1 MPQQAALRP
10 AEPPRYLNAP
20 LVASRA
26 LAEPVILPLAERREP
41 RPVLGYAMVMTAAT
55 LWAVNGTVSKVILA
69 TGLSSLRLAEVRS
82 TGAFLLLAIGLA
94 AARPEALRLRAR
106 ELPYFIVFGAGGL
119 ALVQW
124 FYFLAIH
131 RLQVGIALLIQ
142 YLAPVLIALWAR
154 YVFHEEVRARIWVAL
169 VFALTGL
176 ALVVEIW
183 SGLSLS
189 AAGVAASLGA
199 AVAYSLY
206 VLMAEHRVGDRD
218 PISLVCFGFLFASLL
233 WALVQPWWSFPAG
246 VVGESVSLHGHLSS
260 LHLPVWLLIAWM
272 IVLGTIVPFALLV
285 SALRYIP
292 ATRAGIV
299 AMLEPVAGTIVAW
312 AWLGESLR
320 GVQLFGASVVLAA
333 IFLAQTA
340 R

>member
-1 MPQQAALRP
+1 MRYQAALRP
-10 AEPPRYLNAP
+10 ESSSLALNHAGSLAP
-20 LVASRA
+20 

-41 RPVLGYAMVMTAAT
+41 RPVLGYVMVTTAAT
-55 LWAVNGTVSKVILA
+55 LWAVNGTVSKVILT
-69 TGLSSLRLAEVRS
+69 TGLSSIRLAEVRS
-82 TGAFLLLAIGLA
+82 TGAFVLLALGLA
-94 AARPEALRLRAR
+94 AAKPDGLRLRAR
-106 ELPYFIVFGAGGL
+106 ELPYFILFGAGGL

-154 YVFHEEVRARIWVAL
+154 YVLHEEVRARIWLAL
-169 VFALTGL
+169 GLALTGL

-199 AVAYSLY
+199 AGAYSVY

-218 PISLVCFGFLFASLL
+218 PISLVCFGFLFAALL
-233 WALVQPWWSFPAG
+233 WALVRPWWTFPG
-246 VVGESVSLHGHLSS
+246 GIVGQSVSLHGHLAS
-260 LHLPVWLLIAWM
+260 LHLPVWLLMAWM

-299 AMLEPVAGTIVAW
+299 AMLEPVAGALVAW
-312 AWLGESLR
+312 AWLGESLT
-320 GVQLFGASVVLAA
+320 GVQLLGAVVVFIA
-333 IFLAQTA
+333 ILLAQSA